1 MRNRPPTLAAFLL
14 RLAPRE
20 YRIYLAGD
28 LHEEFVR
35 RGYPRRWYWRQVAR
49 SLPGLAALR
58 LRHSPM
64 LQSISEPLAVA
75 LVTWGWLLV
84 AWHGLWSFVLSQ
96 VPLKADPAGWL
107 FWRWF

>member
-1 MRNRPPTLAAFLL
+1 MNSNQPPTLAALLL

-20 YRIYLAGD
+20 YRVYLAGD

-58 LRHSPM
+58 MRHSRW
-64 LQSISEPLAVA
+64 SEPLVVSLVA
-75 LVTWGWLLV
+75 GSWLLV
-84 AWHGLWSFVLSQ
+84 AWHVLWSFVLSQ
-96 VPLKADPAGWL
+96 VPLKADPVGW
-107 FWRWF
+107 WFQ